1 MEGQDVLELGW
12 IILGFLTSRE
22 LLQYLSVEDMPHK
35 VGTIRIDFVFEISFK
50 SSPSEWRW
58 MHDRNSII
66 GCREVVS
73 EKRRHFLKWK
83 RNLISEAALQEV
95 SNIIVVR
102 SPGKCI

>member
-1 MEGQDVLELGW
+1 MGLMEGQDVLELGW

-58 MHDRNSII
+58 MQDRNSII
-66 GCREVVS
+66 GCREVAS
-73 EKRRHFLKWK
+73 EKKETFSKMK
-83 RNLISEAALQEV
+83 AKPYQ
-95 SNIIVVR
+95 
-102 SPGKCI
+102 